1 VRMAKSDS
9 VMERMTGN
17 EHFEHHV
24 LIKPPMP
31 LWRASLIIAYGI
43 LLPVFFLTVGCWFI
57 IASRAPLWAMGIGF
71 ILGLGWGIVWSTSN
85 LFAPHSRTMRSSLG
99 GISAATLLFTLWLT
113 AEWTAIPRHPL
124 SLAFT
129 GGYVFSYAVGFFVG
143 VLIFNA
149 VAARLRT

>member
-1 VRMAKSDS
+1 MRMAKSDS

-31 LWRASLIIAYGI
+31 LWRASLIIAYGL

-57 IASRAPLWAMGIGF
+57 IASRAPLWAMGIGV

-85 LFAPHSRTMRSSLG
+85 LFAPNSRTKRSWLG
-99 GISAATLLFTLWLT
+99 GISAATLMITLWLT
-113 AEWTAIPRHPL
+113 AEWAVIPRHPA

-129 GGYVFSYAVGFFVG
+129 AGYVFSYAVGLFVG
-143 VLIFNA
+143 ILSFNA